1 MDRREFLKTSAAA
14 VAGSSLFALIQSGHL
29 VHAGAVP
36 PSTAGTGP
44 YGPLAATADPN
55 GLLLPAGFTSR
66 VVAVG
71 GELVGG
77 TEFLW
82 PPRSDGAGT
91 VATDDGGWIVISNS
105 NLVSLVPP
113 GVGSVS
119 AIEFAP
125 DGAVRGA
132 YSILT
137 GSQGNS
143 GGCVTPWGT
152 WLSCEEDGFTD
163 RGAVWECDI
172 RGGGAALRPKL
183 GLFSHEAVTV
193 DPDDGRLYLTQPHP
207 AGLLYR
213 FTPVAEGDLSDGT
226 LEACIVADD
235 GSVTWGLVADPTAQT
250 AKTRDQVPGA
260 RVFPG
265 GGGAVVHGGW
275 LYFTSKTDHSVHGI
289 DLAAQRY
296 RLIWKG
302 NPEASGVGAAVLSGC
317 DTLAVHTRS
326 GDLLIAEDGAD
337 MDIAVMTNQGEVAP
351 LVRVLGAGAGATR
364 VSGVAFDPTGTR
376 LYLSAPRAVTPR
388 SVGEVVSGQDPADFG
403 GGIVYEV
410 SGPFRGDPVPQPT
423 TTVPVTAAPTT
434 VPVTAAP
441 STVPVTVPPTTLA
454 APPTSLAPASSDS
467 GGSVA
472 GFVGGGLLAVAL
484 AGGYTLFRTMRNR
497 PEPPAEEEEI
507 EVVDDTPPPAPEPV
521 QATPAVV
528 PEAVPGDDPAPTFAD
543 ADDDE
548 SSFRSLLDPAD
559 QVRPDAVVLYQRQGG
574 GAGDSSNTRSL
585 LEEEGERLA
594 TPIQWKADSDDQR
607 PGSDTATK

>member
-14 VAGSSLFALIQSGHL
+14 VAGSSLFALIQPGRL

-36 PSTAGTGP
+36 PSTAGAGP

-91 VATDDGGWIVISNS
+91 VATDDGGWILISNS
-105 NLVSLVPP
+105 NLVSLIPP

-125 DGAVRGA
+125 DGTVRGA
-132 YSILT
+132 YSIFT

-152 WLSCEEDGFTD
+152 WLSCEEDALTD
-163 RGAVWECDI
+163 RGAVWECDL
-172 RGGGAALRPKL
+172 RGGGAVIRPAL

-193 DPDDGRLYLTQPHP
+193 DPVEGRIYLTQPHP

-213 FTPVAEGDLSDGT
+213 FTPVADGDLSDGT

-235 GSVTWGLVADPTAQT
+235 GSVTWGAVADPTAQT

-260 RVFPG
+260 RIFPG
-265 GGGAVVHGGW
+265 GGGAVVHDGW

-296 RLIWKG
+296 RLIWRG
-302 NPEASGVGAAVLSGC
+302 NPDVSGVDGAVLSGC
-317 DTLAVHTRS
+317 DSLAIHTRS
-326 GDLLIAEDGAD
+326 GDLLIGEDGAD

-351 LVRVLGAGAGATR
+351 LVRVQGAGAGATR

-376 LYLSAPRAVTPR
+376 LYLSVPRAVTPR
-388 SVGEVVSGQDPADFG
+388 AVGEIVQGQDPADFG

-410 SGPFRGDPVPQPT
+410 TGPFRGDPVPEPS

-434 VPVTAAP
+434 VPVTVAP

-454 APPTSLAPASSDS
+454 APPTSLEPVSSGS
-467 GGSVA
+467 SGSVA

-484 AGGYTLFRTMRNR
+484 VGGYTIFRKMRER
-497 PEPPAEEEEI
+497 PEPPAEEEA
-507 EVVDDTPPPAPEPV
+507 EVVDVTPPPAPEPTV
-521 QATPAVV
+521 QVV
-528 PEAVPGDDPAPTFAD
+528 PEPVPGDDAAPTFAT
-543 ADDDE
+543 ADDDDV
-548 SSFRSLLDPAD
+548 SYPSLLD
-559 QVRPDAVVLYQRQGG
+559 QNGQSRPEGVVLYQRQGG
-574 GAGDSSNTRSL
+574 GSGDASNTRSL
-585 LEEEGERLA
+585 LEEEAERLA
-594 TPIQWKADSDDQR
+594 TPIQWKADTDDQR
-607 PGSDTATK
+607 PGSDTPKT